1 MNIVYGTTVTGD
13 QFSSGRKIEKIGNAE
28 NYGLEVFVS
37 RKDEINF
44 YSR

>member
-1 MNIVYGTTVTGD
+1 MNIVYGITVTGD
-13 QFSSGRKIEKIGNAE
+13 QFSSGRKIKKIGNAE

>member
-1 MNIVYGTTVTGD
+1 MNIVHGITVPGD